1 MPALLDGC
9 FAVLVSALLAQST
22 ATTSTPI
29 APRDNPALAKGT
41 ASIKGKVVAAVGGR
55 ALRRVQISL
64 SSPELGEAKS
74 VSTNS
79 EGTFEFTE
87 LPAGRYTL
95 TASRAGYL
103 RMSYG
108 QRRHGEGGR
117 PIELA
122 EGQRFA
128 NAHLSLVRTSA
139 IVGRVTDE
147 VGDPMAN
154 ASVYP
159 VQWRYFRG
167 QRRLV
172 PVPGGGIFNRT
183 DDTGQYRITNLE
195 PGDYMV
201 MVVTRESW
209 TDEKNPKER
218 IGFLPTYGP
227 GSASPADAMPV
238 KVGLGQEVTM
248 PEFPMVPGRVGSIS
262 GTAVS
267 QSGLPLAGETVSSS
281 QEFSGPG
288 ASSSFGAGSAKIAPD
303 GTFTIR
309 NVPPGEYKLSLRLAG
324 DAERPTEGAS
334 TVVSIAG
341 EDLTGVLLVTTPGA
355 TLRGRVVTDTGEAL
369 PREHKMRVSSRAV
382 DPSRTFITEFDQDNG
397 RVRDDLSFELKG
409 VFGLNRLSISPLPSG
424 WSLRSIEYE
433 GTDLVD
439 TPLDMSGGHQ
449 VNGLVVL
456 LSKSMPKLRGTLLD
470 DAGAPAEGSVIL
482 FPEDQAR
489 WSEESRL
496 IKSARPDASGAF
508 EFRNVVPGE
517 YLVAPV
523 EYVRDNAWSDPAFL
537 QGLRDGAKRVRVED
551 TGAQPVTVVLK
562 RER

>member
-1 MPALLDGC
+1 MALFADGC
-9 FAVLVSALLAQST
+9 LVVLVSALLAQATS
-22 ATTSTPI
+22 TTSTPI

-41 ASIKGKVVAAVGGR
+41 ASIKGKVVAATGGR

-79 EGTFEFTE
+79 EGLFEFTE

-95 TASRAGYL
+95 MASRAGYL
-103 RMSYG
+103 RTPYG
-108 QRRHGEGGR
+108 QKRHGEAGR

-122 EGQRFA
+122 DGQRFVNA
-128 NAHLSLVRTSA
+128 NFSLARTGA

-147 VGDPMAN
+147 LGDPMPN

-159 VQWRYFRG
+159 VQWKYFRG
-167 QRRLV
+167 ERRLV

-195 PGDYMV
+195 PGGYMV
-201 MVVTRESW
+201 MAVTRDSW

-218 IGFLPTYGP
+218 IGFLPTYSP
-227 GSASPADAMPV
+227 GTASPVDAMPI
-238 KVGLGQEVTM
+238 KVGLGQEAIA

-267 QSGLPLAGETVSSS
+267 QAGLPLAGETVSSS
-281 QEFSGPG
+281 QEFAGPG
-288 ASSSFGAGSAKIAPD
+288 TSSSFGAGSAKIAPD

-324 DAERPTEGAS
+324 DAERPAEGAS

-341 EDLTGVLLVTTPGA
+341 EDLSGVLLVTTPGA
-355 TLRGRVVTDTGEAL
+355 TLRGRVATDTGEAL
-369 PREHKMRVSSRAV
+369 PREHKMRVTSRAV
-382 DPSRTFITEFDQDNG
+382 DPSRTYTDFDQDNG
-397 RVRDDLSFELKG
+397 RVRDDLTFELKG
-409 VFGLNRLSISPLPSG
+409 VFGVNRLSLSPLPTG

-433 GTDLVD
+433 GSDLVD
-439 TPLDMSGGHQ
+439 VPLDMSGGHQ
-449 VNGLVVL
+449 LNGIVVL
-456 LSKSMPKLRGTLLD
+456 LSKSMPRLRGTLLD

-489 WSEESRL
+489 WSEGSRL

-523 EYVRDNAWSDPAFL
+523 EYVRENEWSDPAFL

-551 TGAQPVTVVLK
+551 SAAQPVALVLK